1 MYLKML
7 FKELRK
13 LLLSKNMNILEFL
26 LTAGGVRAFP
36 INLILIKRLMMKIKC
51 LSLTMLRF

>member
-13 LLLSKNMNILEFL
+13 LLLRKNMNILEFL
-26 LTAGGVRAFP
+26 LTAGDAKAFP
-36 INLILIKRLMMKIKC
+36 INLILTKRLMMKIKF
-51 LSLTMLRF
+51 LSLTMLKF